1 MDFDVTSSSIAKVT
15 MPEVTKLDIP
25 AMDFDVTTKP
35 TVPAAVAASPAE
47 AAPALNLDDLVFDIS
62 TPTSTPA
69 AVAAVPAAAAEQGM
83 AFTIDFPTEAKPD
96 AAAKPAAPVK
106 DVGLSEISLSLDSF
120 DTPATAIAPKGEQ
133 WQEVATKLDLAKAYQ
148 EMGDQDGAREI
159 LDEVMRDG
167 DETQRATAQALLDQL
182 V

>member
-1 MDFDVTSSSIAKVT
+1 
-15 MPEVTKLDIP
+15 
-25 AMDFDVTTKP
+25 
-35 TVPAAVAASPAE
+35 
-47 AAPALNLDDLVFDIS
+47 
-62 TPTSTPA
+62 
-69 AVAAVPAAAAEQGM
+69 
-83 AFTIDFPTEAKPD
+83 
-96 AAAKPAAPVK
+96 
-106 DVGLSEISLSLDSF
+106 VGLSEISLSLDSL
-120 DTPATAIAPKGEQ
+120 DSPAAAIAPKGEQ